1 MPDVV
6 VTGLGAV
13 SPAGFG
19 AQTLYDRACAGEAMP
34 PGDVAAG
41 PDPSEKLSVKEARRL
56 DRFSRFALIA
66 ALEAVEDAGLD
77 FDQIDLDRAGVV
89 AGTGI
94 GGIETI
100 DTGLDIMRE
109 KGERMVPATAVP
121 MLMPNAA
128 TSAISM
134 KFGLRG
140 PGHCV
145 SSACATGN
153 HALGEAK
160 RMIERGEADIV
171 LAGSAEAAN
180 RPLAMAAFRAMGA
193 MSSKGLSCPFDA
205 RRDGFVMGEG
215 AGIVVLEAAEH
226 AAARGV
232 EVYGKIAGYATTH
245 DAYHLVQPDP
255 SGRGAI
261 RAMQMALD
269 DAGLSTVDYINAH
282 GTSTPFN
289 DLAETTAIKQVFSS
303 PPPISSTKS
312 VVGHLLGGAGA
323 VEAVASLL
331 SIKHDKA
338 HPTVN
343 LEQPDPECDLDYIPE
358 GAREFKIDSVL
369 SNSFGFGGHNACLI
383 FTAA

>member
-1 MPDVV
+1 
-6 VTGLGAV
+6 
-13 SPAGFG
+13 
-19 AQTLYDRACAGEAMP
+19 
-34 PGDVAAG
+34 
-41 PDPSEKLSVKEARRL
+41 
-56 DRFSRFALIA
+56 
-66 ALEAVEDAGLD
+66 
-77 FDQIDLDRAGVV
+77 
-89 AGTGI
+89 
-94 GGIETI
+94 
-100 DTGLDIMRE
+100 
-109 KGERMVPATAVP
+109 
-121 MLMPNAA
+121 
-128 TSAISM
+128 
-134 KFGLRG
+134 
-140 PGHCV
+140 
-145 SSACATGN
+145 
-153 HALGEAK
+153 LGEAK

-226 AAARGV
+226 AAARGA